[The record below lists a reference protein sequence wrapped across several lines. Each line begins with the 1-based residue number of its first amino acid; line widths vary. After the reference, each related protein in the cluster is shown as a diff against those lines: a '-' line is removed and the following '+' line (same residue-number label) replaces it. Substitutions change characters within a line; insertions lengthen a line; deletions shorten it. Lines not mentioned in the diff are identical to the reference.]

1 MQDEEKCQTK
11 GRRTKMSYRVTAKE
25 ERLAITK
32 EEIER
37 QGKLEAITSW
47 IKRVISTN

>member
-1 MQDEEKCQTK
+1 MGKRET
-11 GRRTKMSYRVTAKE
+11 RMSYRVTEKE

-32 EEIER
+32 EERE
-37 QGKLEAITSW
+37 QQEKKLEAITSW

>member
-1 MQDEEKCQTK
+1 MGQRET
-11 GRRTKMSYRVTAKE
+11 RMSYRVTAKE
-25 ERLAITK
+25 ERLPITK
-32 EEIER
+32 EEREQ